1 MKRFHGLQ
9 NFTDQTAGPLG
20 YRALA
25 DWLLSRLAK
34 AYCDIFGSAD
44 DAPVLLARLDL
55 IPQTLDYDAF
65 DQRIDFVVGGTILR
79 NDCVPLTYRLAAG
92 EFGISGRCSMIGKVC
107 GVDLYLQRSYT
118 GTVGDIARQK
128 FSVDLK
134 PLLAQTKQLQR

>member
-9 NFTDQTAGPLG
+9 DFAAQTAGPLG

-25 DWLLSRLAK
+25 DWLLPRLAK
-34 AYCDIFGSAD
+34 AYCDIFGSLND
-44 DAPVLLARLDL
+44 TPILLAHLAL
-55 IPQTLDYDAF
+55 IPETLDYDAF
-65 DQRIDFVVGGTILR
+65 DQRADFIVGGAILR

-134 PLLAQTKQLQR
+134 TLLAQTKQLQR

>member
-9 NFTDQTAGPLG
+9 DFADQTAGPLS

-25 DWLLSRLAK
+25 DWLLPRFTK
-34 AYCDIFGSAD
+34 AYCEIFGNLA
-44 DAPVLLARLDL
+44 DAPLLLARLDL

-65 DQRIDFVVGGTILR
+65 DQRLDFVVGGTILR

-128 FSVDLK
+128 FSIDLK
-134 PLLAQTKQLQR
+134 TLLTQAKQLQR